1 MPTVKIILK
10 SEKANK
16 KGEVPVYLRIIK
28 DRKAKFISLGIS
40 IHPKHWNEE
49 EKCVRKS
56 HKNSTRLNN
65 FLTHKIAEA
74 QDITLEMVTASKYVP
89 PKSIKQAILGK
100 TTESFIPFA
109 ERYVTNLE
117 KKGKIGTYD
126 KFNAVTSKLK
136 TYIGAQ
142 DFTFDDINIHFLKK
156 YEEYLRNDLGNAPNT
171 IHSNLKVIRR
181 MVNEAINEDIFP
193 AEKNP
198 FIRFKLKWEPPT
210 KSFLTETEL
219 SALEMLSLSE
229 KTMKY
234 HHRNIYIFAA
244 YTGGLRISDI
254 LQLKWEHFDGERILL
269 KTHKTG
275 AVVSIKV
282 PDKALKIL
290 ELYKQPGLQETD
302 FIFPFLKND
311 RDYRDPRLLFRAIS
325 SHTAYTNSDLKDLA
339 SDAGITKKLNFNS
352 SRHTWATR
360 ALKKGMRIEYVSKL
374 MGHTTIKTTQIYAK
388 IVNEELDKAMDIF
401 NEKIPVAK
409 KRATKTAGMPQK
421 SSSGKKKSTLVKKI
435 NP

>member
-1 MPTVKIILK
+1 MATVKIMLK

-16 KGEVPVYLRIIK
+16 KGEVPLYLRLIK

-49 EKCVRKS
+49 DKNVRKS
-56 HKNSTRLNN
+56 HPNSKRLNN
-65 FLTHKIAEA
+65 FLSHKITEA
-74 QDITLEMVTASKYVP
+74 QDITLDMETASKYVP

-100 TTESFIPFA
+100 TTESFLPFA
-109 ERYVTNLE
+109 DRYVANLE

-126 KFNAVTSKLK
+126 KFNAVVSKLRN
-136 TYIGAQ
+136 YIGTQ

-156 YEEYLRNDLGNAPNT
+156 YEDYLRNDLGNATNT
-171 IHSNLKVIRR
+171 IHSNLKIIRR
-181 MVNEAINEDIFP
+181 ILNEAINEDIFP

-210 KSFLTETEL
+210 KSFLTEEEL
-219 SALEMLSLSE
+219 STLENLSLSE
-229 KTMKY
+229 SNMKF

-269 KTHKTG
+269 KTQKTG
-275 AVVSIKV
+275 AIVTIKV
-282 PDKALKIL
+282 PDKAMQIL
-290 ELYKQPGLQETD
+290 ELYKKPNRKESD
-302 FIFPFLKND
+302 YIFPFLKND
-311 RDYRDPRLLFRAIS
+311 RDYSNPKILFRAIS
-325 SHTAYTNSDLKDLA
+325 SHTAYTNSDLKKLA
-339 SDAGITKKLNFNS
+339 NTAGIKQNLNFNS

-388 IVNEELDKAMDIF
+388 IVNEELDKAMEIF
-401 NEKIPVAK
+401 NEPKGKRNSVAK
-409 KRATKTAGMPQK
+409 SNKRRPKPK
-421 SSSGKKKSTLVKKI
+421 SQER
-435 NP
+435 NR